1 MATLSV
7 HLGLGARVKS
17 FSDGMDRRSASD
29 LFPGPEPDLEGE
41 AARLELDP
49 GMEGA
54 GVDSWLTDNSCV
66 NSWSGSSTTLAV
78 VKSEQTSLF

>member
-7 HLGLGARVKS
+7 HLGLGARVKY

-29 LFPGPEPDLEGE
+29 LFPDLEPDSEGE
-41 AARLELDP
+41 AARLKLDP

-54 GVDSWLTDNSCV
+54 
-66 NSWSGSSTTLAV
+66 
-78 VKSEQTSLF
+78 EI